1 MEKIWIL
8 EKLLLILG
16 CRKKNKYCL
25 TEEQYKE
32 YEYQINKYYQN
43 DSKARLTNITSSI
56 LVLAMCGQID
66 KRYLSQREALKAARM
81 IFNHTAYCLKSN
93 YNVTGSITLVPFG
106 EIRLLCNGAL
116 DYLE

>member
-1 MEKIWIL
+1 
-8 EKLLLILG
+8 
-16 CRKKNKYCL
+16 
-25 TEEQYKE
+25 
-32 YEYQINKYYQN
+32 
-43 DSKARLTNITSSI
+43 
-56 LVLAMCGQID
+56 
-66 KRYLSQREALKAARM
+66 M